1 MFLCSKLLFYAIVT
15 HLFTKIKIA
24 QKLRFLSM
32 VKTLKF
38 VGNRNFR
45 FNNFF
50 VHF

>member
-32 VKTLKF
+32 VKTLKTIT
-38 VGNRNFR
+38 VPIKR
-45 FNNFF
+45 FLKF
-50 VHF
+50 